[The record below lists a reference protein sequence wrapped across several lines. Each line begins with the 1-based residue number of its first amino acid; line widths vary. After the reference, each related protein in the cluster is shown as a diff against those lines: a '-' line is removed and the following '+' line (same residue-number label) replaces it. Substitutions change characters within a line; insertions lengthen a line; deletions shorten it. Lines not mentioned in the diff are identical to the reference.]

1 MELLDINLA
10 ALRLSTV
17 RQRQLYTNSRVNISL
32 ELDGYYISLSLV
44 FSSLVQKNV
53 DKSGIKSSL

>member
-17 RQRQLYTNSRVNISL
+17 RQRQLYTHSRISTR

>member
-53 DKSGIKSSL
+53 DKSGIQSTL